1 MAFLFS
7 GEIWAME
14 PKLSLDRVRRLLG
27 GQCRRLDESR
37 RTALCPEA
45 ANTEVPAERVG
56 GNSRAGQGAQAS
68 GVWGRHL
75 AQQAGNT
82 STSRTPINTKLRGFL
97 QS

>member
-27 GQCRRLDESR
+27 GQCRPLDESR

-45 ANTEVPAERVG
+45 VNTEVPAERG
-56 GNSRAGQGAQAS
+56 TAGQGAQAS
-68 GVWGRHL
+68 GVWGRCL
-75 AQQAGNT
+75 AQQAGDT
-82 STSRTPINTKLRGFL
+82 STSRTPINTLR
-97 QS
+97 S